1 MFVHWLRGAA
11 AVTLCLAAA
20 ACGGTSSAGSNDSGR
35 NDSDGSGWAGA
46 QGSGPA
52 VLHIS
57 AIPDQDPSALAARE
71 EALATYLGDR
81 LDVEVDYVPVTD
93 YSASVTLFGTGDL
106 DLVFYGGLT
115 GVQARL
121 QSPGAEVLAQ
131 RDIDAEFRSV
141 FIAHR
146 RTEIGPFSDVTS
158 LAAFRGRRFTFGSQS
173 STSGRLMPEYFLT
186 EAGVGSRDFTGE
198 PGYSG
203 SHDKTIDL
211 VESGSYDGGA
221 LSIQVW
227 QARKEAGTVDLDKVV
242 EVFRTPAYHDYHW
255 ISGPQ
260 VDDRLG
266 AGFTERLRQAL
277 LDLDG
282 SDQEEVEIL
291 QAYGA
296 ARVVPTTEDNYERI
310 EQVARQLGL
319 VS

>member
-1 MFVHWLRGAA
+1 MFVHWLRGVA
-11 AVTLCLAAA
+11 AVTLSLAAG
-20 ACGGTSSAGSNDSGR
+20 ACGGSSAGTGGPGDTGR
-35 NDSDGSGWAGA
+35 GGAGPA
-46 QGSGPA
+46 SPA

-71 EALATYLGDR
+71 EALARYLGDR
-81 LDVEVDYVPVTD
+81 LDVDVEYVPVTD

-121 QSPGAEVLAQ
+121 QTPGAEVLAQ
-131 RDIDAEFRSV
+131 RDIDGEFRSV

-146 RTEIGPFSDVTS
+146 RTGITPFSDVRS
-158 LAAFRGRRFTFGSQS
+158 LAAFRDRRFTFGSQS
-173 STSGRLMPEYFLT
+173 STSGRLMPEYFLA
-186 EAGVGSRDFTGE
+186 EAGVGAHELTGE

-242 EVFRTPAYHDYHW
+242 EVFTTPAYHDYHW
-255 ISGPQ
+255 TSGPQ
-260 VDDRLG
+260 VDDRFG

-282 SDQEEVEIL
+282 SDLEEVRIL
-291 QAYGA
+291 DAYGA
-296 ARVVPTTEDNYERI
+296 TRVVPTKEANYERI